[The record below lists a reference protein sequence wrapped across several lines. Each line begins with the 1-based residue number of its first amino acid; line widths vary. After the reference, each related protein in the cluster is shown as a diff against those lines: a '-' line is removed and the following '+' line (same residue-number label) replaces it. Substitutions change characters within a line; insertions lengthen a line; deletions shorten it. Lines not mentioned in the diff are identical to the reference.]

1 MGERID
7 EEIVVERI
15 DERTM
20 APRDRVRWGPIWAG
34 LLTAFSVFLLLEL
47 FAYALGWLSLGMGA
61 TDFPGAAGR
70 RDAWVTGIIGLISFF
85 LGGLVTGATAWIRG
99 ASAGLINGFS
109 LWALATVLILFLSA
123 LGLGMFFGAAG
134 NAFNQL
140 LALGR
145 GLDLG
150 AAGLD
155 LNRINATVRDG
166 ALWAFIA
173 MALSAVAAM
182 LGGWLG
188 SQGGPIGRIRRADR
202 IER

>member
-1 MGERID
+1 MD
-7 EEIVVERI
+7 EGIVADRAG
-15 DERTM
+15 DRTM

-47 FAYALGWLSLGMGA
+47 LAYALGWLSLGIGA

-70 RDAWVTGIIGLISFF
+70 RDAWVTAILGLISFF
-85 LGGLVTGATAWIRG
+85 LGGLVTGATALVRG
-99 ASAGLINGFS
+99 ASAGLLNGFS
-109 LWALATVLILFLSA
+109 LWALATVLTLVLSA
-123 LGLGMFFGAAG
+123 LGLGVFFGAAG

-140 LALGR
+140 LVLGR

-155 LNRINATVRDG
+155 LNRVSATVRNG

-173 MALSAVAAM
+173 MALSAAAAM
-182 LGGWLG
+182 LGGWVG
-188 SQGGPIGRIRRADR
+188 SQGGPIGRIRRTDR